1 MSGRF
6 GVLVTVVVLALPG
19 VASGA
24 PTAVFGKCP
33 EGAAANARCGTVA
46 ASLDRAKTNSPT
58 IPIAF
63 VFTPHTGGGPAVSA
77 IVMSNGGP
85 GVSNI
90 GADPLW
96 RARLAP
102 ALTDHDMLAIDHRGI
117 GASAAIDCPALQHV
131 QGNQLDAARAC
142 GESLGAASDR
152 YGSGDVADDVDDVR
166 AALGIDKIDYY
177 GVSYGPV
184 DVRAYAYRHPEHLH
198 GAVLDSP
205 DFSSDDAFFRTLPGA
220 MAKITVRVCRRS
232 PACSA
237 GEKHPTKTLAALVAR
252 VRSHPVTGTGVD
264 AAGKAHRVKVDE
276 AGLLNILYDDY
287 FGDPAF
293 LNQGELFAAAHALD
307 AGDKT
312 PLLRLAAESNAPTD
326 FGPSDGSSSVGADY
340 AVFCSDSVFPWDKSA
355 PEATRRAQYEAAAKA
370 VPDSATAPFTVA
382 AWTGFVASQPVLLIP
397 GADACTPWPA
407 PLRPEPPFPPNQPW
421 PAGIPALLLGGEL
434 DYLDVAAER
443 TLLPLFPA
451 GTPFV
456 TIANGGHVTSLWS
469 TCAAGIAV
477 HFLKTL
483 QPGDTKCASDNQ
495 GQTGMPF
502 GSALGEL
509 QIQGVSGFPRRAG
522 KRPRRVAAHAWA
534 AVEDAVYQSFRL
546 PGKKGRGLRGGTF
559 TLRKDKIVL
568 HGARFADDVRVTG
581 AVTFARATSRVTGTI
596 AVRGALAGA
605 LRVRATLWDAKH
617 PRASVRGTVGGQ
629 RLSIRPAAR

>member
-6 GVLVTVVVLALPG
+6 AVLVFVVLLALPG
-19 VASGA
+19 IARAA

-33 EGAAANARCGTVA
+33 AGAAANARCGTVA
-46 ASLDRAKTNSPT
+46 VPLDRSNANSPT
-58 IPIAF
+58 LPIAF

-90 GADPLW
+90 ASDPLW
-96 RARLAP
+96 RARLVP
-102 ALTDHDMLAIDHRGI
+102 ALKDHDMLAIDHRGI

-131 QGNQLDAARAC
+131 QGNQLDASRAC
-142 GESLGAASDR
+142 GKRLGAASDR
-152 YGSGDVADDVDDVR
+152 YGSGDVADHDDDVP
-166 AALGIDKIDYY
+166 AALGSGKIDYY
-177 GVSYGPV
+177 GVAFGTV
-184 DVRAYAYRHPEHLH
+184 DVPVYAYRHAVHLH
-198 GAVLDSP
+198 AAVLDSP

-220 MAKITVRVCRRS
+220 MAKIAVRVCRRS
-232 PACSA
+232 PACSS
-237 GEKHPTKTLAALVAR
+237 GEKHPAKTLAALVAR
-252 VRSHPVTGTGVD
+252 VRSHPVTGTGFD
-264 AAGKAHRVKVDE
+264 AAGKAHHVKVDE
-276 AGLLNILYDDY
+276 IGLLNILYDDY

-307 AGDKT
+307 MGDKT

-326 FGPSDGSSSVGADY
+326 FGPSDGGSSVGADY

-355 PEATRRAQYEAAAKA
+355 PEATRRAQNEAAARA
-370 VPDSATAPFTVA
+370 VPAPATDPFPFG
-382 AWTGFVASQPVLLIP
+382 AWTVFVASQPVLLIP
-397 GADACTPWPA
+397 GADACTPWPS
-407 PLRPEPPFPPNQPW
+407 PRRPEPPFPPNQPW
-421 PAGIPALLLGGEL
+421 PASIPALLMGGEL

-469 TCAAGIAV
+469 PCAASIGA
-477 HFLKTL
+477 HFLQTL
-483 QPGDTKCASDNQ
+483 QPGNTQCASDTQ

-502 GSALGEL
+502 GAALGKL

-522 KRPRRVAAHAWA
+522 KDPRRVATLAWA

-546 PGKKGRGLRGGTF
+546 TGKNGRGLRGGTF
-559 TLRKDKIVL
+559 TVRKDKIVL

-581 AVTFARATSRVTGTI
+581 EVTFARATSRVTGNI
-596 AVRGALAGA
+596 AVTGSLPGA
-605 LRVRATLWDAKH
+605 LRMSATLWDVST
-617 PRASVRGTVGGQ
+617 PR
-629 RLSIRPAAR
+629 RP